1 MATDVLLDDHDGTWI
16 TLNAAVVSTSASAIM
31 VENPDRR
38 LPDSP
43 EHRRA
48 LVHDR
53 DDGLTVNFGD
63 DYPGGLTLRGVVRIT
78 PKEVS
83 QGEIPDLTIPPI
95 KIPWDPW
102 GSLGVKIPEKIL
114 ADVSPG
120 PDVRIPQIPNLV
132 IDGGI
137 QFMWNNGGSISGLGK
152 PAQQPVNLQSIIE
165 DLRAQILDLQSRV
178 EALGG

>member
-16 TLNAAVVSTSASAIM
+16 TLSAAVVSTSASAVM

-48 LVHDR
+48 LVHDKE
-53 DDGLTVNFGD
+53 DGLTVNFGD

-83 QGEIPDLTIPPI
+83 KGVTPDLTIPPI

-102 GSLGVKIPEKIL
+102 EGLGKLIPEKIL
-114 ADVSPG
+114 ADVSG
-120 PDVRIPQIPNLV
+120 GQDVRIEHVPNLV
-132 IDGGI
+132 IDGGV
-137 QFMWNNGGSISGLGK
+137 QFIWNHGVGFSGSGK
-152 PAQQPVNLQSIIE
+152 PAQQPVDLQSIIE
-165 DLRAQILDLQSRV
+165 DLRMQIADLQSRV